1 MGFIKS
7 LGLCSIVTLFSV
19 YADEEAVMTKSKS
32 GVISQL
38 RGLMQPSSKLE
49 EELVSDDKP
58 YLQIIKSEDDRST
71 LVYRCRNTK
80 GKSIVDAVESV
91 ISRVGTVEE
100 SKDENMLVI
109 NDTNAKINEIRQ
121 LITALDVTV
130 PQILV
135 EAKVIEV
142 YTNDQFEREIEF
154 DYNKGAKQADATASR
169 FGYDAEGSA
178 LPAQFNF
185 SPFSAGISGSY
196 HRLNYFIKWLQTAN
210 DAQILS
216 SPNLTVSLGS
226 TASIVTGED
235 LPIQSTSSNG
245 STTNTSINYK
255 RTGIQLQVNPIRIND
270 KTVRLSVTPEVSTV
284 TRYESI
290 EQNGTNTNIPV
301 ISVRNVKTELTVRD
315 GEVIMLG
322 GLYSSE
328 ELKTEKKVPYLS
340 DIPLLG
346 WFFTSVD
353 NTTVLKQLVFFLKV
367 SIIDNSTETFADL
380 DKNASDMRKAG
391 EIIKDSKSLF
401 PAKEKEEKTETEVK

>member
-1 MGFIKS
+1 MGFIKK
-7 LGLCSIVTLFSV
+7 LGLCSIISLFSV
-19 YADEEAVMTKSKS
+19 YADQEAVMTKSKA

-154 DYNKGAKQADATASR
+154 DYNKGAKQPDSTASR

-235 LPIQSTSSNG
+235 LPIQSTSTTG
-245 STTNTSINYK
+245 STVSTDVKYK
-255 RTGIQLQVNPIRIND
+255 RTGIQLQVTPIRINS
-270 KTVRLSVTPEVSTV
+270 KTVRLSVSPEVSTV
-284 TRYESI
+284 TRYE
-290 EQNGTNTNIPV
+290 ELNDTRTPV
-301 ISVRNVKTELTVRD
+301 VSVRNVKTELTVRD

-367 SIIDNSTETFADL
+367 SIINDSKDTFADL
-380 DKNASDMRKAG
+380 DQNAEDMRKAG
-391 EIIKDSKSLF
+391 EIIKDSNSLF
-401 PAKEKEEKTETEVK
+401 PIKEKEEETSEPEEE

>member
-1 MGFIKS
+1 MGFLKR
-7 LGLCSIVTLFSV
+7 LGLCSIFTLCSV
-19 YADEEAVMTKSKS
+19 YADQKAVMTNGKA

-38 RGLMQPSSKLE
+38 RGLMQPPSQLE
-49 EELVSDDKP
+49 EELVCDDKP
-58 YLQIIKSEDDRST
+58 YLQIIKSEGDRST

-100 SKDENMLVI
+100 SKDENMLII
-109 NDTNAKINEIRQ
+109 NDNNTKIDEIRK

-142 YTNDQFEREIEF
+142 YTKDQLEREIEF
-154 DYNKGAKQADATASR
+154 DYNNGEKNSDLR
-169 FGYDAEGSA
+169 LGYDPSGSG
-178 LPAQFNF
+178 PAQFNF

-196 HRLNYFIKWLQTAN
+196 HRLHYFINWLQTAN
-210 DAQILS
+210 DAKILS

-328 ELKTEKKVPYLS
+328 ELKTEKKVPFLS

-367 SIIDNSTETFADL
+367 SIINDSKDTFADL
-380 DKNASDMRKAG
+380 DQNAQEMRDAG
-391 EIIKDSKSLF
+391 KIIKDSKALF
-401 PAKEKEEKTETEVK
+401 PVEEQEEKTKTEVK

>member
-1 MGFIKS
+1 MGLIKN
-7 LGLCSIVTLFSV
+7 LGLCSIISLFSA
-19 YADEEAVMTKSKS
+19 YADQEADMTKSKA

-142 YTNDQFEREIEF
+142 YTNDQLEREFEF
-154 DYNKGAKQADATASR
+154 DYNKGVSIPGSKLSTDSGSR
-169 FGYDAEGSA
+169 
-178 LPAQFNF
+178 PAQFDF

-196 HRLNYFIKWLQTAN
+196 HRLHYFINWLQTAN
-210 DAQILS
+210 DAKILS

-367 SIIDNSTETFADL
+367 SIINNSTETFADL